1 MIIGKPGQDHSM
13 IADEVL
19 QLAGELGLIKY
30 ISCDSNYFYD
40 FSKKGWKVIK
50 RAYSEH
56 FTKYDKPSMLQH
68 LTNIMTRKRARKARN
83 RVKKKRK
90 RAW

>member
-1 MIIGKPGQDHSM
+1 MNKLYKNGYRGLSGGTSWNGFPACMIIGKPGQDHSM

-56 FTKYDKPSMLQH
+56 FAKYDKP
-68 LTNIMTRKRARKARN
+68 
-83 RVKKKRK
+83 
-90 RAW
+90 